1 MDNAIRRE
9 TLSAEWCL
17 TRWAAV
23 TEPSPILALANVS
36 KSFPGVRALH
46 DVSFSLYPGEV
57 TALIGENGA
66 GKSTIVKILTG
77 IYIPDGGEIR
87 VSGETQHFSSP
98 RDSWGAGIAAIH
110 QETVMFDEL
119 SVAENI
125 FMGHMPGGHLI
136 DWRDTKAK
144 ARALLA
150 SIEADFDSDAKLKT
164 LSVAQKHMVEITRA
178 LSHNAN
184 VIIMDEPTA
193 SLSRHEIDELFR
205 IVAQLKAEGRAI
217 IFISHKFD
225 EIFRLSDRFV
235 CLRDG
240 EKVGEGMTK
249 DVSEPD
255 LVRMMVGR
263 PIDQVF
269 PKRDIP
275 LGQTVLEIDGLS
287 NATEFADVS
296 LSLRKGEILGLYGLV
311 GAGRSEAMQAVFGM
325 SKPTAGRVKMN
336 GQELRIHE
344 PIDAIHAGIS
354 YVPEDRQEQ
363 GAFLPLGIRENITM
377 ASLAGHVRNFLLSRS
392 SEQSAARA
400 LGGRL
405 SVKAAHWEQSLGELS
420 GGNQQKVVIAKWLAT
435 KPRVII
441 LDEPTKGIDVGS
453 KAAVHD
459 FIGELAEDG
468 LAVILISSELPEIMG
483 LSDRVIVMHEG
494 RIAARFERG
503 MGSGALAW
511 SAEAIVA
518 AATGAPVE
526 ERAA

>member
-1 MDNAIRRE
+1 LA
-9 TLSAEWCL
+9 T
-17 TRWAAV
+17 V
-23 TEPSPILALANVS
+23 TKTSPILALSHVS

-46 DVSFSLYPGEV
+46 DVSLTLYPGEV

-77 IYIPDGGEIR
+77 IYVPDTGEIT
-87 VSGETQHFSSP
+87 VNGHTQHFSSP

-125 FMGHMPGGHLI
+125 FMGHMPGGSLI
-136 DWRDTKAK
+136 DWRETKAK
-144 ARALLA
+144 AQSLLA
-150 SIEADFDSDAKLKT
+150 RIEADFDADAKLKT

-178 LSHNAN
+178 LSHDAN

-240 EKVGEGMTK
+240 EKVGEGLTK
-249 DVSEPD
+249 DVTEPD

-275 LGQTVLEIDGLS
+275 LGQTVLAIEGLS

-296 LSLRKGEILGLYGLV
+296 FNLRKGEILGLYGLV

-325 SKPTAGRVKMN
+325 SKPSAGRVIMN
-336 GQELRIHE
+336 GQALHIRE
-344 PIDAIHAGIS
+344 PIDAIQAGIS

-363 GAFLPLGIRENITM
+363 GTFLPLGIRENITM
-377 ASLAGHVRNFLLSRS
+377 ASLFEHVRRFLLSRH

-405 SVKAAHWEQSLGELS
+405 SVKAAHWEQALGELS

-435 KPRVII
+435 KPKVII

-468 LAVILISSELPEIMG
+468 LAVILVSSELPEIMG

-503 MGSGALAW
+503 KGSGALAW

-518 AATGAPVE
+518 AATGAPVA

>member
-1 MDNAIRRE
+1 M
-9 TLSAEWCL
+9 
-17 TRWAAV
+17 
-23 TEPSPILALANVS
+23 
-36 KSFPGVRALH
+36 H
-46 DVSFSLYPGEV
+46 DVSFALYPGQV

-77 IYIPDGGEIR
+77 IYVPDEGQIIVDGKAQNF
-87 VSGETQHFSSP
+87 VSP
-98 RDSWGAGIAAIH
+98 RDSWAAGIAAIH

-125 FMGHMPGGHLI
+125 FMGHMPGGRLI
-136 DWRDTKAK
+136 NWRETKSR
-144 ARALLA
+144 ARALL
-150 SIEADFDSDAKLKT
+150 SRIEADFDADAPLKT

-178 LSHNAN
+178 LSHDAS

-193 SLSRHEIDELFR
+193 ALSRHEIDELFR
-205 IVAQLKAEGRAI
+205 IVAQLKAEGRSI

-225 EIFRLSDRFV
+225 EIFRLSDRWV

-240 EKVGEGMTK
+240 EKVGEGLTR
-249 DVSEPD
+249 DVTEPD
-255 LVRMMVGR
+255 LVRLMVGR

-275 LGQTVLEIDGLS
+275 IGETILDVKGLT
-287 NATEFADVS
+287 NATEFADIS
-296 LSLRKGEILGLYGLV
+296 FSLRKGEILGLYGLV
-311 GAGRSEAMQAVFGM
+311 GAGRSEAMQCVFGM
-325 SKPTAGRVKMN
+325 NQPTR
-336 GQELRIHE
+336 GQVTMEGHVLSIQE

-354 YVPEDRQEQ
+354 YVPEDRQDQ

-377 ASLAGHVRNFLLSRS
+377 ASLAGHVRNFLLSGS
-392 SEQSAARA
+392 SERAATRA

-405 SVKAAHWEQSLGELS
+405 SVKAAHWEQALGELS

-435 KPRVII
+435 KPKIII

-459 FIGELAEDG
+459 FIGELAEEG
-468 LAVILISSELPEIMG
+468 LAVILVSSELPEIMG

-494 RIAARFERG
+494 RIAAQFERG
-503 MGSGALAW
+503 KGAGAAAW

-518 AATGAPVE
+518 AATGGPVQE
-526 ERAA
+526 HAA